1 VLEFRLPDIG
11 EGLTEAEIVSWMVQ
25 VGDAVKED
33 QAIVAIETDKA
44 VVEMPAPATG
54 IVVRLGGQPGDVVKV
69 GEVLVVIDD
78 GGAPSASASAGAEA
92 SAAVAAP
99 PPVAAAVA
107 SAPPA
112 PPAAA
117 APRAGRPLATP
128 ATRGLARRLGVELAA
143 VRGTGPGGRVT
154 DADVEAAAAAPRS
167 PATDTPVPVASGPP
181 PGRAGAAAPAPVAG
195 QRIPLR
201 GVRKR
206 TAETMTAA
214 WQAVPHINSFH
225 EVDVNAL
232 FDLRR
237 QLKPVAAARGV
248 DLTLTAF
255 LVKATGLALAEQPT
269 MNASLDVAA
278 GEIVLHAARNVAVAV
293 DTDDGLVLPVIR
305 DADTTPLFDIARELN
320 RTAEL
325 ARTRRLTPAEMAG
338 STFTVSNHG
347 VFGGWFGT
355 SLVRGAEV
363 GILGFG
369 PATDRALVVDGQVV
383 ARKVMVL
390 NAGADHRVV
399 DGRDL
404 IRFCA
409 AVRRALEAPVS
420 LLADSL
426 DRHP

>member
-1 VLEFRLPDIG
+1 
-11 EGLTEAEIVSWMVQ
+11 
-25 VGDAVKED
+25 
-33 QAIVAIETDKA
+33 
-44 VVEMPAPATG
+44 
-54 IVVRLGGQPGDVVKV
+54 
-69 GEVLVVIDD
+69 
-78 GGAPSASASAGAEA
+78 
-92 SAAVAAP
+92 
-99 PPVAAAVA
+99 
-107 SAPPA
+107 
-112 PPAAA
+112 
-117 APRAGRPLATP
+117 
-128 ATRGLARRLGVELAA
+128 
-143 VRGTGPGGRVT
+143 
-154 DADVEAAAAAPRS
+154 
-167 PATDTPVPVASGPP
+167 
-181 PGRAGAAAPAPVAG
+181 VAG

-225 EVDVNAL
+225 EVDVTAL

-237 QLKPVAAARGV
+237 QLKPIAAARGAT
-248 DLTLTAF
+248 LTLTAF
-255 LVKATGLALAEQPT
+255 LVKATGMALADQPVL
-269 MNASLDVAA
+269 NASLDQAA
-278 GEIVLHAARNVAVAV
+278 GEIVLHAERNVAVAV

-305 DADTTPLFDIARELN
+305 SADATPLLAIARDLA
-320 RTAEL
+320 RAADL

-338 STFTVSNHG
+338 STFTISNHG

-409 AVRRALEAPVS
+409 AVRRLLEEPVA

-426 DRHP
+426 GGLD

>member
-11 EGLTEAEIVSWMVQ
+11 EGLTEAEIVSWMVA

-54 IVVRLGGQPGDVVKV
+54 IVVRLGGQPGDVIKV

-78 GGAPSASASAGAEA
+78 GGSPSAGLP
-92 SAAVAAP
+92 AVVPAAAP
-99 PPVAAAVA
+99 PPA
-107 SAPPA
+107 APPPAAPPPAA

-117 APRAGRPLATP
+117 PPASPAATTSRTGRPLATP
-128 ATRGLARRLGVELAA
+128 ATRGLARRLGVDLAA
-143 VRGTGPGGRVT
+143 VRGTGPGGRIT
-154 DADVEAAAAAPRS
+154 DADVEAVSSTTDVSGAAS
-167 PATDTPVPVASGPP
+167 TT
-181 PGRAGAAAPAPVAG
+181 AAPAVARPPAVAPMAG

-225 EVDVNAL
+225 EVDVTAL

-269 MNASLDVAA
+269 LNASLDLAA
-278 GEIVLHAARNVAVAV
+278 GEIVLHAARHVAVAV

-305 DADTTPLFDIARELN
+305 DADTTPLFAIARELN
-320 RTAEL
+320 RAAEL
-325 ARTRRLTPAEMAG
+325 ARARRLTPAEMAG
-338 STFTVSNHG
+338 STFTISNHG

-369 PATDRALVVDGQVV
+369 PATDRALVADGAVV

-409 AVRRALEAPVS
+409 AVRRALEAPVT
-420 LLADSL
+420 LLTDSL
-426 DRHP
+426 GE